1 MMGKNKG
8 NCNSPLLMPFACSA
22 LCLVRLTQSLDTH
35 FGQVLAVCEHVR
47 MIDLEVLGR
56 LLAASAVQI
65 AQKRELARTRRRLA
79 SQTAE
84 KATTYM
90 LDQTYKAP
98 LRNRTDS
105 PMLPDQVAAW
115 AAAGES
121 ETLELKRSTGQRR
134 EAAKSICAMLN
145 HRGGRVLFGVEP
157 NGQVVGQEVGDRT
170 LTDIAEEIA
179 EIDPPA
185 FPSIDRVDLGTGRQ
199 VLIVSVLT
207 GQNRPYSYRGQA
219 YRRVG
224 ATDRAMSR
232 AEYNRLLLE
241 QVHSEHRWENESAS
255 GWTVADLNQTEIVRT
270 VEEAIRRGRAEDL
283 GTRDPVE
290 LLRGLGLLHED
301 RLLRAAV
308 VLFGRAERLEM
319 FYPQC
324 LLRVARFRGVDRT
337 EFLDNR
343 QMFGNAFDLLRKAE
357 LFLRENLPIAGR
369 ITPSLF
375 ERLDDPLYPPVVLRE
390 ALANA
395 FCHRDYSIGG
405 GSVAVAVYDD
415 KLEITSSGALHFGLT
430 AEALFAPHESLPWNP
445 LIARVF
451 YRRGLIEAWGRGTL
465 KMAEL
470 IEKAGLP
477 KLAIEDAGGC
487 VTVRFRPPLRE
498 EREITQRQREV
509 LAILEQFST
518 TGLALREIL
527 SRLEGGATERQ
538 VRADLEILRSA
549 GLAVVE
555 GRGRGARWKCL

>member
-1 MMGKNKG
+1 
-8 NCNSPLLMPFACSA
+8 
-22 LCLVRLTQSLDTH
+22 
-35 FGQVLAVCEHVR
+35 
-47 MIDLEVLGR
+47 
-56 LLAASAVQI
+56 
-65 AQKRELARTRRRLA
+65 
-79 SQTAE
+79 
-84 KATTYM
+84 
-90 LDQTYKAP
+90 
-98 LRNRTDS
+98 
-105 PMLPDQVAAW
+105 MLPDQVAAW

-121 ETLELKRSTGQRR
+121 ETLEMKRS
-134 EAAKSICAMLN
+134 
-145 HRGGRVLFGVEP
+145 
-157 NGQVVGQEVGDRT
+157 
-170 LTDIAEEIA
+170 
-179 EIDPPA
+179 
-185 FPSIDRVDLGTGRQ
+185 
-199 VLIVSVLT
+199 
-207 GQNRPYSYRGQA
+207 SYRGQA

-224 ATDRAMSR
+224 AADRAMSR
-232 AEYNRLLLE
+232 DEYNRLLLE

-255 GWTVADLNQTEIVRT
+255 DWTVADLNQTEIVRT
-270 VEEAIRRGRAEDL
+270 VEEAIRRRRAEEP

-290 LLRGLGLLHED
+290 LLRGLGLIHEG

-324 LLRVARFRGVDRT
+324 LLRVAKFRGVDRT

-430 AEALFAPHESLPWNP
+430 AEALFVPHESLPWNP

-451 YRRGLIEAWGRGTL
+451 YRRGLIESWGRGTL

-470 IEKAGLP
+470 IEKADLP
-477 KLAIEDAGGC
+477 KLEIEDAGGC

-527 SRLEGGATERQ
+527 SRLEGKVTERQ
-538 VRADLEILRSA
+538 VRADLEILRTI

-555 GRGRGARWKCL
+555 GRGRGARWKRL